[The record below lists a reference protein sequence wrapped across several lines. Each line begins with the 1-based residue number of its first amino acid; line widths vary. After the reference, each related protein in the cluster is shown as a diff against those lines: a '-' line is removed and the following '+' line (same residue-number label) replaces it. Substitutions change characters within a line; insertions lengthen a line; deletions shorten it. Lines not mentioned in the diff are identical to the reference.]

1 MQRSRRVKRTERRPN
16 MYKKGLIR
24 GYNLH
29 KNFFCNYT
37 ANGTTKE
44 GGRCA
49 MVSKLS
55 QLKTIKEEL
64 AAMSSIWDECSYNS
78 LRSLIGEQDRVDKRK
93 RGIIHPEDDGKL
105 VSHEV
110 ANGFTKRHKLDVGAK
125 PACKNASVKACKC
138 PLMSYMWYL
147 ICYTLLATLQMNA
160 YEDEVLDGIY
170 VVLTDNGRVGVLVQ
184 QVFIMD
190 VIVSY

>member
-1 MQRSRRVKRTERRPN
+1 

-64 AAMSSIWDECSYNS
+64 AATSSIWDECSYNS

-93 RGIIHPEDDGKL
+93 RGIIHPEDNGKL
-105 VSHEV
+105 NIYLCLTFITFLLISFVRYILLLYSFIFSPR
-110 ANGFTKRHKLDVGAK
+110 FTLIF
-125 PACKNASVKACKC
+125 SVVCNVMHA
-138 PLMSYMWYL
+138 L
-147 ICYTLLATLQMNA
+147 
-160 YEDEVLDGIY
+160 
-170 VVLTDNGRVGVLVQ
+170 
-184 QVFIMD
+184 
-190 VIVSY
+190 